1 MFRFGFLIFCSLSLA
16 VILPAQDRFL
26 QPHRDA
32 IESLLQRMTLEE
44 KVGQMTQVTVDVIL
58 EGQPYAPATPV
69 AVDREKLRQAVIDY
83 KVGSILNTP
92 SGILLDRG
100 QWRDILGQIHQ
111 MSTETRLNIPV
122 LYGTDA
128 VHGLN
133 YCAGATLF
141 PQPLGVASTWNAE
154 LAEQMAEVTAYESRA
169 AGLPWNFSPA
179 LDVSRNPAW
188 PRVWESYGEDTYM
201 NQLMGRVTVQG
212 YQGDDPADPER
223 IAACLKHFTGYGMP
237 LSGKDRTPAWIPERY
252 LREYYLPPY
261 EAAIEAGALSIMVN
275 SGEINGVPAHASK
288 ELLTDILRGE
298 MGFTGLLVSDWSDI
312 IYLHTRH
319 RVAESPKE
327 AVRIAVEAGLDM
339 SMTPVDYSFAD
350 LLLELVREGTIPESR
365 IDTSVRRILGVKFAL
380 GLFDQR
386 LYPPSRYPAFGSQ
399 AHRAL
404 SQQAA
409 AESIVLLKNADNIL
423 PLPDDARL
431 FVTGPAA
438 NSMRSLNGGWTGSWQ
453 GELAE
458 DMLAE
463 YPTILEAL
471 QEKHDPNLLVF
482 DQAVSWDEPAEMQRS
497 MGLANSADYIL
508 LCLGENSY
516 TEDAGN
522 LNDLSLSAD
531 QMELARAMLRA
542 GKPLILVLAQGR
554 PRLLDGLA
562 EQSSAI
568 LAAFLPGPYGGKAV
582 ADLLFG
588 DVNPSGRLA
597 ITYPK
602 YPNSLVTYDHKFT
615 EDREVMSSGPSYNPE
630 FEFGHG
636 LSYTTFAYSDLE
648 LDKTSYGASDNMVVR
663 VTLSNTGDRA
673 GKEVVQVYV
682 SDLYASITPPVR
694 RLRGFQKVAL
704 QPGESET
711 VTFIIEL
718 EELAFVGRDEQWV
731 LEPGAFRISVGGLSQ
746 EFSVEDE

>member
-615 EDREVMSSGPSYNPE
+615 EDREVMNSGPSYNPE